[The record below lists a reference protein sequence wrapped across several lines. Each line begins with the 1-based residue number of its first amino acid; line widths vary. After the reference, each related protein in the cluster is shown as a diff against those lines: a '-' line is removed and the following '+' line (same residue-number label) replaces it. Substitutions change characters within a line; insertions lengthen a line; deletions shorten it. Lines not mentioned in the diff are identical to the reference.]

1 MMKKKINSLINTIF
15 PLITIFFLY
24 LGIKSDGGGSFIKGF
39 SIMISDIFFWYIIAG
54 IIILTLLILFLLRK
68 EIFQNK
74 K

>member
-1 MMKKKINSLINTIF
+1 MKKKKINSLINTIF

-24 LGIKSDGGGSFIKGF
+24 LGIKSDGDGSFIKGF
-39 SIMISDIFFWYIIAG
+39 SIMISDVFFWYIIG
-54 IIILTLLILFLLRK
+54 GMIILTLLILFLLRK